1 MKLHQDTIKTL
12 ITADQLAARVAELGA
27 QITADLQGSER
38 PLFVCN
44 LRGASVFFA
53 DLIRHVDLPL
63 VIDFLGTSS
72 YGASTKTSGE
82 VRLQKD
88 LTEPLFGRDVVIVE
102 DIIDSGL
109 TLKYIKTLFETRGAK
124 SVRICSLLD
133 KPSGRR
139 TELVGD
145 YIGFEIP
152 GEFVVGYGLDY
163 DERYRNLPDVCVLD
177 PKVYS

>member
-1 MKLHQDTIKTL
+1 MSLHENVDRIMISQEQIAQRVKEL
-12 ITADQLAARVAELGA
+12 AVQLDQVY
-27 QITADLQGSER
+27 QGR
-38 PLFVCN
+38 KPLMVCI
-44 LRGASVFFA
+44 LKGSVVFFA
-53 DLIRHVDLPL
+53 DLIREMDTSME
-63 VIDFLGTSS
+63 IDFMSVSS
-72 YGASTKTSGE
+72 YGAGTTSSGK
-82 VRLQKD
+82 LKIKKD
-88 LTEPLFGRDVVIVE
+88 LSVDIEGRDVLIVE